1 MGLLS
6 QRFYRFA
13 SAFILTAA
21 TWGILQLTG
30 AIPSWF
36 SICLFKS
43 FTGIPCP
50 GCGAT
55 RAGITLL
62 NGSID
67 EALLINPVALVF
79 ILILGFTALI
89 LTSDLM
95 TGTPRLKQLFVQADR
110 LLKKRTFLIPL
121 ILIILLN
128 WSWSIFK
135 GL

>member
-6 QRFYRFA
+6 QRFYRYTT
-13 SAFILTAA
+13 AFFLTAA
-21 TWGILQLTG
+21 IWGILQITG
-30 AIPSWF
+30 IIPSWF
-36 SICLFKS
+36 SVCLFKN

-50 GCGAT
+50 GCGTT
-55 RAGITLL
+55 RAGIALL
-62 NGSID
+62 NGSVN

-79 ILILGFTALI
+79 ILLLGFSALM

-95 TGTPRLKQLFVQADR
+95 TGTPRLKQFFVQAER
-110 LLKKRTFLIPL
+110 LLKKPAFLIPL
-121 ILIILLN
+121 VLIIVLN